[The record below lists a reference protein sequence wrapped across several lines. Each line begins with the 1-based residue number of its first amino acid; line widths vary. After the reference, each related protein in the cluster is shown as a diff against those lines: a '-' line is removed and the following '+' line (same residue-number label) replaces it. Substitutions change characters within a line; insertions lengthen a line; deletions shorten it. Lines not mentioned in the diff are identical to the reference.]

1 MLTEKGRRMIVSREE
16 VHEALQNLY
25 NGLTLGQTALA
36 SRLPG
41 LAVAASPAERAQKL
55 RALLLDAIELLQPP
69 RPATFRSPAARSYQ
83 VMTLHLVEGLP
94 MARVAEELGISERQA
109 YRDLLRAEEGLA
121 ELLSASSWEALTE
134 CAAEKSPADVV
145 QQELENLPTQSA
157 ALEVGALLG
166 SALETVS
173 PLGAR
178 LGVTLDYRPW
188 RTALFVYGSQTL
200 LRQMLVQMLS
210 AAMRHAPE
218 KRVLLDVQAVAEC
231 VTIGASF
238 RLAQGAGP
246 QGILT
251 ALDPLARVQQ
261 LRLDVGQ
268 PSQGLTQVRISLP
281 RKRRRVVLVLE
292 DNPSAVE
299 LYRRYLEGS
308 DEWELAAGDDPRRA
322 FELARET
329 CPAVIVLDV
338 LMPLQDGWQVL
349 QRLRAQ
355 PETRAIPVLICSV
368 FDEADLAL
376 ALGASGYLKKPVSRE
391 QFVQAL
397 RDCLSPRH
405 SRPAP
410 RPARP

>member
-1 MLTEKGRRMIVSREE
+1 MSISREE
-16 VHEALQNLY
+16 IHEALQNLY
-25 NGLTLGQTALA
+25 NGLTLGQMALA
-36 SRLPG
+36 ARLPG
-41 LAVAASPAERAQKL
+41 LAPAASPAERAQRL

-94 MARVAEELGISERQA
+94 MGRVAEELSISERQA

-121 ELLSASSWEALTE
+121 ELLSASSWEALAE
-134 CAAEKSPADVV
+134 CAADKAPSDIVA
-145 QQELENLPTQSA
+145 QELENLPAQSA
-157 ALEVGALLG
+157 ALEVGALLD

-173 PLGAR
+173 PLAVR
-178 LGVTLDYRPW
+178 LGGTLDYRPW
-188 RTALFVYGSQTL
+188 RSTLFIYGSQPL
-200 LRQMLVQMLS
+200 LRQTLVQMLS
-210 AAMRHAPE
+210 AALRHAADR
-218 KRVLLDVQAVAEC
+218 RVTVGVQAVAEC
-231 VTIGASF
+231 VTIDASF
-238 RLAQGAGP
+238 RLAQGSGP
-246 QGILT
+246 QAILA
-251 ALDPLARVQQ
+251 ALDPLARAQQ
-261 LRLDVGQ
+261 LLLDVGQ
-268 PSQGLTQVRISLP
+268 TPQGLAQVRISLP

-355 PETRAIPVLICSV
+355 PETHPIPVLICSV
-368 FDEADLAL
+368 FDEAALAL

-397 RDCLSPRH
+397 QDCLSPRH
-405 SRPAP
+405 NRLGLRPT
-410 RPARP
+410 RS